1 MPRGPRKTLLSV
13 FDAQAIH
20 VLETLTQAP
29 KSFTEALEETMMPKA
44 TLYRTMANLVKNKFM
59 KKVGNRYAITSDG
72 ELLLESFE
80 RLRARGM
87 LKITDDGLRRV
98 LEQASRTL
106 RMERSGFNRA
116 EQFESIQEAVESV
129 EVIEVPA

>member
-20 VLETLTQAP
+20 VLETIAQAP

-44 TLYRTMANLVKNKFM
+44 TLYRTMVSLVKNKFM
-59 KKVGNRYAITSDG
+59 KKVGNQYAITSDG
-72 ELLLESFE
+72 KLLLESFE

-98 LEQASRTL
+98 LEQTRRTL
-106 RMERSGFNRA
+106 WMERSGFSRT
-116 EQFESIQEAVESV
+116 EQFESVQEAVENV
-129 EVIEVPA
+129 KVIEVPA